1 MAKKPSF
8 FDRLT
13 GAGNYEND
21 FDSFEDEA
29 PQTKPARGQ
38 QAPVAQPVVS
48 LQSEEVGAAQLTVDV
63 YQTDSDIIIRALV
76 AGVRPEDLDIAI
88 TRDMVTIKGKRVE
101 QKEVQENNYVYQELY
116 WGAFERT
123 VVLPAEVDVDMA
135 EASEKHG
142 LLTIRLPKIN
152 KDRQTKLKVRG

>member
-13 GAGNYEND
+13 GANFDSE
-21 FDSFEDEA
+21 FDSFEDEVAEEKA
-29 PQTKPARGQ
+29 P
-38 QAPVAQPVVS
+38 APGHQMIPD
-48 LQSEEVGAAQLTVDV
+48 EPGAAQLTVDV
-63 YQTDSDIIIRALV
+63 YQTPSDIVIKALV
-76 AGVRPEDLDIAI
+76 AGVKPEDLDIAI

-101 QKEVQENNYVYQELY
+101 EKNVSEDGFVYQELY

-123 VVLPAEVDVDMA
+123 VVLPAEVDVDAA

-142 LLTIRLPKIN
+142 LLMIKLPKIN
-152 KDRQTKLKVRG
+152 KDRQTKLRVRGG

>member
-13 GAGNYEND
+13 GAHADSD
-21 FDSFEDEA
+21 FDTFEDEDDESAA
-29 PQTKPARGQ
+29 PRQMSPAPAAQ
-38 QAPVAQPVVS
+38 MVPVHPDEAA
-48 LQSEEVGAAQLTVDV
+48 AAQLTVDV
-63 YQTDSDIIIRALV
+63 YQDDAEIVIRALV
-76 AGVRPEDLDIAI
+76 AGVKPEDLDIAI

-101 QKEVQENNYVYQELY
+101 QKDIREDNYVYQELY
-116 WGAFERT
+116 WGAFART
-123 VVLPAEVDVDMA
+123 VVLPAEIDVDMA

-142 LLTIRLPKIN
+142 LLSIRLPKIN

>member
-13 GAGNYEND
+13 GAGNDSD
-21 FDSFEDEA
+21 FDSFDDEM
-29 PQTKPARGQ
+29 PESKPARA
-38 QAPVAQPVVS
+38 QAGAPQAMALSQDH
-48 LQSEEVGAAQLTVDV
+48 EEVGAAQLTVDV
-63 YQTDSDIIIRALV
+63 FQNDNEIVIRALV

-101 QKEVQENNYVYQELY
+101 QKEAQDTNYVYQELY

-123 VVLPAEVDVDMA
+123 VVLPAEIDVDMA
-135 EASEKHG
+135 EASERHG
-142 LLTIRLPKIN
+142 LLLIKLPKIN
-152 KDRQTKLKVRG
+152 KDRQTRLKVKG

>member
-13 GAGNYEND
+13 GAGNDSD
-21 FDSFEDEA
+21 FDSFDDETVE
-29 PQTKPARGQ
+29 TKPSRPQAGMPQQ
-38 QAPVAQPVVS
+38 QATLPP
-48 LQSEEVGAAQLTVDV
+48 SEDVGAAQLTVDV
-63 YQTDSDIIIRALV
+63 YQNDNEIFIRALV

-101 QKEVQENNYVYQELY
+101 QKESQDTNYVYQELY

-123 VVLPAEVDVDMA
+123 VVLPAEIDVDMA
-135 EASEKHG
+135 DASERHG
-142 LLTIRLPKIN
+142 LLLIKLPKIN
-152 KDRQTKLKVRG
+152 KDRQTRLKVKG

>member
-13 GAGNYEND
+13 GAGNYETD
-21 FDSFEDEA
+21 FESFEDEA
-29 PQTKPARGQ
+29 PQAKPVRGAQ
-38 QAPVAQPVVS
+38 VQAAQPVS

-63 YQTDSDIIIRALV
+63 YQTDADIIIRALV

-88 TRDMVTIKGKRVE
+88 TRDMVTVKGKRVE
-101 QKEVQENNYVYQELY
+101 QKEVSENSYVYQELY
-116 WGAFERT
+116 WGTFERT

-135 EASEKHG
+135 DASEKHG

-152 KDRQTKLKVRG
+152 KDRQTRLKVKG

>member
-13 GAGNYEND
+13 GAGNYESD
-21 FDSFEDEA
+21 FDTFEDEA
-29 PQTKPARGQ
+29 PQQKQVR
-38 QAPVAQPVVS
+38 AQPQSAQPVS

-88 TRDMVTIKGKRVE
+88 TRDMVTVKGKRVE

-135 EASEKHG
+135 DASEKHG

-152 KDRQTKLKVRG
+152 KDRQTRLKVKG